1 MIGSHGRAGDDSGV
15 SMTQPRRKIVLFL
28 PNATFDL
35 PGTSEV
41 GGIESYA
48 LELGGELQARGHE
61 VTLFGGRPKAG
72 RRHRAIGVRC
82 ELFDYIETKDIPKLG
97 TRFRK
102 LVQRLHFG
110 FVSRR
115 ALRAGRFDAVFIF
128 KPYDFINAWRWK
140 AGQKNLR
147 VIMNYQGTDF
157 FPTDRFWHR
166 WVDREYAVS
175 PENARLAQ
183 ARYGGS
189 VPVIP
194 NAVDAELFRP
204 ADVAPRGEPR
214 LLTAGRLVG
223 WKGLRVLAEAV
234 AQVPEMHWHV
244 AGDGPE
250 LEWLKSHAREKN
262 YEERVTWHGVLEP
275 DALARLMQ
283 ACHFFAQP
291 SVAFDACPTA
301 VLQAMSAG
309 LVVAMSDQ
317 VGLGESFAP
326 GKEFVLV
333 RGGAEAW
340 VAALHEM
347 TALVAEERAALGRA
361 AREAA
366 LRSFSWAGIGA
377 RIEALLENGREEMNG
392 PGGER

>member
-1 MIGSHGRAGDDSGV
+1 MKIG
-15 SMTQPRRKIVLFL
+15 LFL

-41 GGIESYA
+41 GGIEAYA
-48 LELGGELQARGHE
+48 LELGEQLQARGHE
-61 VTLFGGRPKAG
+61 VILFGGKPKPG
-72 RRHRAIGVRC
+72 RSHRAIGVPC
-82 ELFDYIETKDIPKLG
+82 QLFDYIESKDIPKLG

-110 FVSRR
+110 SVSF
-115 ALRAGRFDAVFIF
+115 AAMMEARFDAVFVF

-140 AGQKNLR
+140 RRQKNLK

-194 NAVDAELFRP
+194 NAVDTALFHPGDKQRE
-204 ADVAPRGEPR
+204 GMH

-234 AQVPEMHWHV
+234 AEVPGIHWHV

-250 LEWLKSHAREKN
+250 LPWLKNHAREKR
-262 YEERVTWHGVLEP
+262 YDARVTWHGVLDP
-275 DALARLMQ
+275 AGLAAAMRTSQ
-283 ACHFFAQP
+283 FFAQP

-301 VLQAMSAG
+301 VLQAMSSG

-317 VGLGESFAP
+317 VGLHESFVP
-326 GKEFVLV
+326 DREFLLVSGGKEAWIACLQ
-333 RGGAEAW
+333 RLLALAPAERRALGE
-340 VAALHEM
+340 AA
-347 TALVAEERAALGRA
+347 RAAA
-361 AREAA
+361 I
-366 LRSFSWAGIGA
+366 RSFSWSGICT
-377 RIEALLENGREEMNG
+377 RIEALLEETG
-392 PGGER
+392 PSGFQR